1 VALERGF
8 RRVVI
13 VLTCLL
19 LVVGIAV
26 DAFLIIPHTTVRIT
40 LNDGRQETIEV
51 KWVGDYPTDRTS
63 LAQELSER
71 RGASI
76 RASDIQDVKVLRGLK
91 YVWWSDY
98 VGTTMGAGLIG
109 ILWLAFYAVRWIA
122 RGFARQ

>member
-13 VLTCLL
+13 VLTCFLL
-19 LVVGIAV
+19 AVGIAI

-71 RGASI
+71 HGASI
-76 RASDIQDVKVLRGLK
+76 GASDIQDVKVLRGLK

-98 VGTTMGAGLIG
+98 VGTSTTAGLIG
-109 ILWLAFYAVRWIA
+109 VLWLSFYAVRWIA